1 MKLID
6 VILAI
11 IATSVFA
18 AAVVYLMFLFS
29 LVMIIV
35 TDERERI
42 ACEREP
48 RSGPSGSPA
57 CDGHRGAEPESAA
70 PIHPYRSSR
79 CSRCSPYRKMTRWKT
94 KLQST

>member
-1 MKLID
+1 LRPIPQVAQVKLID

-35 TDERERI
+35 TDE
-42 ACEREP
+42 
-48 RSGPSGSPA
+48 
-57 CDGHRGAEPESAA
+57 
-70 PIHPYRSSR
+70 
-79 CSRCSPYRKMTRWKT
+79 
-94 KLQST
+94 